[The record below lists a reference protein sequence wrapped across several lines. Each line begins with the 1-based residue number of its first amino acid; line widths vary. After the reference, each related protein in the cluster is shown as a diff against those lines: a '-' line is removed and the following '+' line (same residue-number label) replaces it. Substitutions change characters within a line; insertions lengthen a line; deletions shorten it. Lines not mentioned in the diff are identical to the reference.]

1 MQGPPHDWL
10 GRKPEPG
17 VEMTQP
23 SRLRTLWPYAVA
35 LVAGL
40 ALVIGVSLGTQPPAN
55 GASDQPLTDDT
66 VVASLQTS
74 KRAYP
79 VAVQEALRATR
90 QAPDNL
96 ASAQAA
102 ARILISEGR
111 NAGDTR
117 LVGAALGVL
126 RPFMADPDA
135 QTLYL
140 AATARQYQHDFP
152 GALALLDDAA
162 RRDPADVNVLLT
174 RATVQIV
181 LGRFDLASVDC
192 DQLYALSRPD
202 LGFLC
207 QATNRL
213 LTADAP
219 KIYDQLTAILAQPGV
234 LDPALHNWARGLQG
248 EIAALQ
254 GDAKAAQAHLSAVVT
269 ADAFALRE
277 RLLLADLLLAEGQAQ
292 QAIDLLA
299 PAIPADGVL
308 IRRVLA
314 AMATGDSAMA
324 DKDRAE
330 LAQRFKLNIDIGL
343 TAHAREETLYFLRI
357 AKDPDMALQRA
368 LVNWALQH
376 EIEDAQL
383 LVDAAIFANQPEA
396 AVPVVRWMAEQS
408 VVAPSFRMPDAV
420 TEAAK

>member
-1 MQGPPHDWL
+1 MTLPP
-10 GRKPEPG
+10 
-17 VEMTQP
+17 
-23 SRLRTLWPYAVA
+23 RLRTVLTYA
-35 LVAGL
+35 LVFAAGL
-40 ALVIGVSLGTQPPAN
+40 ALVIGVSLGTQPPAAN
-55 GASDQPLTDDT
+55 ASDQPLTDET
-66 VVASLQTS
+66 VVASLQTG

-79 VAVQEALRATR
+79 AAVQDALRATR
-90 QAPDNL
+90 QAPDDL
-96 ASAQAA
+96 SSAQAA
-102 ARILISEGR
+102 ARILINEGR

-126 RPFMADPDA
+126 RPFMTKPDA
-135 QTLYL
+135 QSLYL

-162 RRDPADVNVLLT
+162 RRDPADINVLLT

-181 LGRFDLASVDC
+181 LGRFDLASTDC
-192 DQLYALSRPD
+192 DQLYTLSRPD

-219 KIYDQLTAILAQPGV
+219 KIYDQLGGILAQPGV

-254 GDAKAAQAHLSAVVT
+254 GDALSAKGHLAAVVN

-277 RLLLADLLLAEGQAQ
+277 RLLLSDLLLAEGQAA
-292 QAIDLLA
+292 QALDLLA

-314 AMATGDSAMA
+314 AEAIGNGGTAAT
-324 DKDRAE
+324 DRAE
-330 LAQRFKLNIDIGL
+330 LAQRFKLNIDMGL
-343 TAHAREETLYFLRI
+343 TAHAREETMYFLRI
-357 AKDPDMALQRA
+357 AKDPIMALQRA
-368 LVNWALQH
+368 LVNWTLQH

-396 AVPVVRWMAEQS
+396 AVPVVRWMVEQS
-408 VVAPSFRMPDAV
+408 VVAPSFRMPDAILQ
-420 TEAAK
+420 AAK